1 MLLEPVTYHRN
12 LNFAIEFSNVAEEA
26 PHYHKETEMVL
37 VLRGNATYRIHHQE
51 FRLKA
56 GDAIV
61 VDTKDLH
68 YITESSED
76 VIMLTFYI
84 NMEAFTHL
92 YPNIDFMI
100 FACEEFR
107 QDASGRHQK
116 MQNKIT
122 FLIHHMAQMMFLA
135 RNPETEDI
143 LMEEKLHEILY
154 LMVNHFQGFF
164 IENREFRLG
173 NNDANPADLDRLYR
187 IITYMYNNYDKKV
200 TLQDVAEMEHLS
212 MYYASHMI
220 KKLSGLSFQNLLNY
234 IRVENSEKLLNDD
247 KYTLT
252 QISDFCGFSSLA
264 YYNKCFR
271 TWHGITPSQYRKKS
285 RPSARIFHRP
295 FDQREAVALLEPYL
309 NVELPEHNPEEEHFS
324 SQHVFLPIRPGYTS
338 AVPVKEM
345 LPLNISMASADQ
357 LAAYHDLLLPLNPA
371 TVIAGPKAAAASGI
385 KPGSHT
391 ASIKNAAE
399 AFDFILNGQSVQV
412 NLKGASPA
420 LMNEENYPTPF
431 YSLYKALAPL
441 SGYVCEYQKQYM
453 LIANDTSVSVIL
465 FNTDTA
471 QPLNVY
477 LQFNQSNKPD
487 VMIRKSIKA
496 SHNISYIKDIAD
508 LRNLKSYIYELV
520 NGTVELLST
529 AGSSSLHIPVTVD
542 PGEFTILTF

>member
-1 MLLEPVTYHRN
+1 MLLEPVNYHRN
-12 LNFAIEFSNVAEEA
+12 LNFSIEFTNVAEEA

-37 VLRGNATYRIHHQE
+37 VLRGTATYRIHHQE
-51 FRLKA
+51 FQLKA

-61 VDTKDLH
+61 IDTNDLH

-116 MQNKIT
+116 TQNKIT

-135 RNPETEDI
+135 RNPETEEI

-187 IITYMYNNYDKKV
+187 IITYMYHNYDKKV
-200 TLQDVAEMEHLS
+200 SLQDVAEMEHLS

-234 IRVENSEKLLNDD
+234 IRVENSEKMLNDD

-252 QISDFCGFSSLA
+252 QVSDFCGFSSLA

-271 TWHGITPSQYRKKS
+271 IWHGITPSQYRKQT
-285 RPSARIFHRP
+285 RPSVRKFHKP
-295 FDQREAVALLEPYL
+295 FDQQEALALLEPYL
-309 NVELPEHNPEEEHFS
+309 NVELPEQQHENQHFYS
-324 SQHVFLPIRPGYTS
+324 HHVFLPIHPDST
-338 AVPVKEM
+338 AAPPVQEI

-357 LAAYHDLLLPLNPA
+357 LSRYHDLLLPLNPA
-371 TVIAGPKAAAASGI
+371 TVIAGPKQNAVSGV
-385 KPGSHT
+385 KSGGHPLHVR
-391 ASIKNAAE
+391 NAAE
-399 AFDFILNGQSVQV
+399 AFSFILSEKSVQV
-412 NLKGASPA
+412 NLKGASPS
-420 LMNEENYPTPF
+420 LLTEENYPTPF

-441 SGYVCEYQKQYM
+441 SGYVCEYQQQYM
-453 LIANDTSVSVIL
+453 LIANDTSISVIL
-465 FNTDTA
+465 YNTDA
-471 QPLNVY
+471 EQPLNVY
-477 LQFNQSNKPD
+477 LQFNQNNKPD
-487 VMIRKSIKA
+487 IMIRKRILPAHSII
-496 SHNISYIKDIAD
+496 NIKQAAELRYFKNYIF
-508 LRNLKSYIYELV
+508 ELV
-520 NGTVELLST
+520 NGTTELIST
-529 AGSSSLHIPVTVD
+529 ADSGSLHIPVAVE